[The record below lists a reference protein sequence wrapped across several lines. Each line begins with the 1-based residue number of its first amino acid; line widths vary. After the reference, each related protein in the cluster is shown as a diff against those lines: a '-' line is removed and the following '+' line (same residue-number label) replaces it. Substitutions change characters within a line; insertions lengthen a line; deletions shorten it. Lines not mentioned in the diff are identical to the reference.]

1 MNFIMPKRISAADVE
16 EIQMGRMR
24 QYLRKKG
31 WTESSVI
38 RRPVGRKSEPIPW
51 YSYPCTHF
59 LASRA
64 TADMDVFEFGSGHST
79 LWWAKRVRSVT
90 SCEHDRAFYEEISAN
105 APDNVTYV
113 LPEPSAYAATAGI
126 QQRKFDVIVIDG
138 QDRVACGMAAIEGL
152 KPDGVIIWDNAD
164 RDLYKE
170 GYAFLLDLGF
180 RRLDFH
186 GHGPIWIKEWSTT
199 IFYRDGNCLGI

>member
-1 MNFIMPKRISAADVE
+1 MDFIMPKRISAADAE

-31 WTESSVI
+31 WAASSVI
-38 RRPVGRKSEPIPW
+38 RRPVGRKFEPIPW
-51 YSYPCTHF
+51 YTYPCTHF
-59 LASRA
+59 LDQRA
-64 TADMDVFEFGSGHST
+64 RPEMDVFEYGSGHST

-90 SCEHDRAFYEEISAN
+90 SCEHDPAFYKEISVHAPAN
-105 APDNVTYV
+105 VRYI
-113 LPEPSAYAATAGI
+113 LPEADMYASTAKSQPG
-126 QQRKFDVIVIDG
+126 KFDVVVVDG
-138 QDRVACGMAAIEGL
+138 QDRVACAMAAVDALNPG
-152 KPDGVIIWDNAD
+152 GVVIWDNAD
-164 RDLYKE
+164 RDIYKD
-170 GYAFLLDLGF
+170 GYAFLSDRSF